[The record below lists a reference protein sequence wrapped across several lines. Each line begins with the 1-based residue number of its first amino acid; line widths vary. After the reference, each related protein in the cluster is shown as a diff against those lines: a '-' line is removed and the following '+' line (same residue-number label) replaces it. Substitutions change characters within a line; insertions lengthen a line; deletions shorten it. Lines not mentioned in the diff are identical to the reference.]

1 MEFAPIQAYL
11 FTHKGKAV
19 KFKKAVSHFTD
30 LNGKSHT
37 KYLSIPA
44 GAIGQ
49 VFSCRGLTMT
59 IGFRRDFKAI
69 PHDGFVNSN
78 DYTYIIEV
86 YNDFSSFDIEKG

>member
-1 MEFAPIQAYL
+1 MEFTPIQAYL

-19 KFKKAVSHFTD
+19 KFKKPVNHLTD

-37 KYLSIPA
+37 KYINIPA

-69 PHDGFVNSN
+69 DYDGFVNSN